1 MEMINP
7 EMLSVGLDEKSGQ
20 ICIFEMEED
29 GALKQ
34 KINITP
40 QFLDTV
46 FMVFATETGEPKRL
60 INAEGNGFEISLR
73 VIKDGEIQ
81 DVGKKEE
88 KKKIIL
94 D

>member
-1 MEMINP
+1 MELMNP

-20 ICIFEMEED
+20 VCIFEVEED

-46 FMVFATETGEPKRL
+46 FMVFATETGTPKRV
-60 INAEGNGFEISLR
+60 INAEGNGFEVSLK
-73 VIKDGEIQ
+73 VIRDGEIQ
-81 DVGKKEE
+81 DVRKKE
-88 KKKIIL
+88 KIIL